1 MSRKLSWLGTGVG
14 AVLACGFVVG
24 ASNMPAQAEPLYRW
38 ESADGTVSFTDDAKR
53 VPERYRE
60 TAKQIDTSVLSGYG
74 RYTPTDAAASQ
85 EYAKRL
91 AERLEVLRAANQA
104 DEEARRALAETGA
117 VDAPRRIERAAKPHY
132 IDRRRAFLQ
141 PDGTIR
147 YRHYRNQEDGSGT
160 MSDTP
165 SLPVDPNDPRP
176 VVTEQKQV
184 RVPGQPITQTITV
197 TRQGDRVLSVEKPR
211 SHYFSLDF
219 GELSDYEN

>member
-14 AVLACGFVVG
+14 AALACGFVVG

-91 AERLEVLRAANQA
+91 AERLEVLRAANQT
-104 DEEARRALAETGA
+104 DEAAQRALAEREG
-117 VDAPRRIERAAKPHY
+117 VDAPRRIERASKPRY
-132 IDRRRAFLQ
+132 IERRRAFLQ

-147 YRHYRNQEDGSGT
+147 YRHYRNQADSGT
-160 MSDTP
+160 TSDTA

>member
-14 AVLACGFVVG
+14 AALACGVVVC
-24 ASNMPAQAEPLYRW
+24 AWSAPVQAEPLYRW

-60 TAKQIDTSVLSGYG
+60 SAKQIDTSVLSGYG

-91 AERLEVLRAANQA
+91 AERLEMLRAANQA
-104 DEEARRALAETGA
+104 DEEAQRALAESGA
-117 VDAPRRIERAAKPHY
+117 VDAPTRIERAAKPRY
-132 IDRRRAFLQ
+132 IERRRAFLQ
-141 PDGTIR
+141 PDGTVR

-160 MSDTP
+160 SYDTP

-211 SHYFSLDF
+211 SHYHSLDF
-219 GELSDYEN
+219 GELSDYED

>member
-1 MSRKLSWLGTGVG
+1 MLRKLSGLGTGV
-14 AVLACGFVVG
+14 AAALACGFVMG
-24 ASNMPAQAEPLYRW
+24 AWSAPVQAEPLYRW

-60 TAKQIDTSVLSGYG
+60 SAKQIDTSVLSGYG

-85 EYAKRL
+85 EYTERL
-91 AERLEVLRAANQA
+91 KERLETLREANLA
-104 DEEARRALAETGA
+104 DEEAQRALAESEA
-117 VDAPRRIERAAKPHY
+117 VEAPRGVERAARPRY
-132 IDRRRAFLQ
+132 IERRRAFLQ

-147 YRHYRNQEDGSGT
+147 YRHFRNQVGGSN
-160 MSDTP
+160 SP

-176 VVTEQKQV
+176 VVIEKNRV

-211 SHYFSLDF
+211 SHYHSLDF
-219 GELSDYEN
+219 GDLSDYEN

>member
-24 ASNMPAQAEPLYRW
+24 AWSAPVQAEPLYRW

-53 VPERYRE
+53 VPERYRKA
-60 TAKQIDTSVLSGYG
+60 AKQIDTNALAGYG

-91 AERLEVLRAANQA
+91 AERLEVLRAANEA
-104 DEEARRALAETGA
+104 DETAQRAPAEPSA
-117 VDAPRRIERAAKPHY
+117 VDAPRRSERAAKPRY
-132 IDRRRAFLQ
+132 IERRRAFLQ

-147 YRHYRNQEDGSGT
+147 YRHYRNQADSGT
-160 MSDTP
+160 MSDTA

-197 TRQGDRVLSVEKPR
+197 TRQGDRVLSVVKPR
-211 SHYFSLDF
+211 SHYWSVDF
-219 GELSDYEN
+219 PELSDYED